1 MASITSMTVGANPP
15 ADSADPRDHDGAG
28 PPGDGLAVLVAS
40 SGRLGSTTI
49 RGPFDDAVVG
59 SLPLSSDEDV
69 DAAFRVGRVAQRDWA
84 ARPMSDRV
92 AVFRRFAELVLD
104 ERSALLDVI
113 QRETGK
119 ARLSAFEEVAD
130 VSRWASYAAHSGPG
144 HLRERRRPGAFP
156 MLTRTH
162 ERFVPRGVVGIITPW
177 NYPFTLPAGDAIPA
191 LLAGNAV
198 VLKPDSQTPHTALFA
213 LELLRR
219 AGLPDDLMQI
229 VVGPGS
235 RIGPAMIERA
245 DFMMFTGSTETGR
258 TVAQGCA
265 SQLIGFSAELG
276 GKNPMPVLADADV
289 ERAAAGAVNACFS
302 NSGQLCISIER
313 IHVHRDVWD
322 AFVPAFLERVRA
334 MRLAPGLGWDPDM
347 GSLTGPDQLQKVTA
361 HVRDAVELGATVL
374 TGGKARPDLGPY
386 FHEPTVLTGVRPGMA
401 VAREETFGPV
411 VSLYRVDSD
420 EEAIAAA
427 NDTEYGLNASVWSRR
442 RGPAAARRLQ
452 AGTVNINEG
461 YAAAWASHAS
471 PMGGMKASGMGR
483 RHGAEGF
490 QKFAEPQT
498 IATQRLVPVGGPPG
512 LGHERWSQ
520 VLSAGVRILNR
531 FS

>member
-1 MASITSMTVGANPP
+1 MASITSTTSLAGTATNA
-15 ADSADPRDHDGAG
+15 ADSPGQDAPGRLGGHLAG
-28 PPGDGLAVLVAS
+28 LVAS
-40 SGRLGSTTI
+40 AGKHGSATI
-49 RGPFDDAVVG
+49 RSPFDDAVVG
-59 SLPLSSDEDV
+59 RLPLSSDEDV
-69 DAAFRVGRVAQRDWA
+69 EQAFRSARAAQRDWA
-84 ARPMSDRV
+84 ARPLAERV
-92 AVFRRFAELVLD
+92 AVFRRFAELVID

-113 QRETGK
+113 QHETGK

-130 VSRWASYAAHSGPG
+130 VSRWASHAAHAGPG
-144 HLRERRRPGAFP
+144 YLRERRRPGVFP
-156 MLTRTH
+156 VLTRTH
-162 ERFVPRGVVGIITPW
+162 ERFVPRGVIGTITPW
-177 NYPFTLPAGDAIPA
+177 NYPFTLPAGDAVPA

-219 AGLPDDLMQI
+219 AGLPADLMQI
-229 VVGPGS
+229 VLGPGS

-245 DFMMFTGSTETGR
+245 DFMMFTGSTATGK
-258 TVAQGCA
+258 TVAEGCA

-276 GKNPMPVLADADV
+276 GKNPMLVLADADV
-289 ERAAAGAVNACFS
+289 QRAAAGAVNACFS

-313 IHVHRDVWD
+313 IYVHGDVWD

-334 MRLAPGLGWDPDM
+334 MRLAPGLGWDADM
-347 GSLTGPDQLQKVTA
+347 GSLIGPDQLEKVSD
-361 HVRDAVELGATVL
+361 HIRDAVDHGAKVL
-374 TGGKARPDLGPY
+374 AGGNARPELGPY
-386 FHEPTVLTGVRPGMA
+386 FHEPTVLADVRRGMA

-411 VSLYRVDSD
+411 VSLYPVDSD

-427 NDTEYGLNASVWSRR
+427 NDTEYGLNASVWSRG
-442 RGPAAARRLQ
+442 RGAAVARRLQ

-490 QKFAEPQT
+490 QKFTEPQT
-498 IATQRLVPVGGPPG
+498 IAAQRLLPVGGPPG
-512 LGHERWSQ
+512 MGHERWSQ
-520 VLSAGVRILNR
+520 ALSAGVRILNR